1 MSRTAFLNIIVIMY
15 SNKNSFIIERG
26 IPLNKLTVAV
36 IFGGQSSEHEVS
48 RVSASTIISNLDT
61 EKYYVIPVGITKA
74 GKWMIYNGPVENI
87 KNGEWE
93 KFGTPAVLSPDA
105 SQKGLLKTVGGK
117 VKLIPIDLAFPVL
130 HGKYGEDG
138 TIQGLFELAQIP
150 YVGNGVLSSCVSMDK
165 AFTKIIAKNAKI
177 PQAKYVEIHADDL
190 KRIKTVASKIEKKLR
205 YPCFVKPANAGSSV
219 GITKAHNKEEL
230 IEGLKN
236 ASVHDSKIVVEKGII
251 GREIECAVLGNR
263 GNVEAS
269 CVGEIFSAAEFYDY
283 DAKYN
288 NSDSKTVVPA
298 DISAEKQDEIRKMA
312 IKVFNAVDGSGL
324 ARVDFFIENETEN
337 VIFNEL
343 NTLPGFT
350 PISMYSMLWAAC
362 GKSTSELIDNLID
375 LALERFSI
383 K

>member
-1 MSRTAFLNIIVIMY
+1 M
-15 SNKNSFIIERG
+15 
-26 IPLNKLTVAV
+26 NKLTVAV

-48 RVSASTIISNLDT
+48 RVSASTIIANLDP
-61 EKYYVIPVGITKA
+61 EKYYVIPVGITKS
-74 GKWMIYNGPVENI
+74 GKWMIYNGPVDNI

-93 KFGTPAVLSPDA
+93 KFGTPAILSPDA
-105 SQKGLLKTVGGK
+105 SQRGLLKIVGGK

-150 YVGNGVLSSCVSMDK
+150 YVGNGVLASSVSMDK

-177 PQAKYVEIHADDL
+177 PQAKYVEVRAEDL
-190 KRIKTVASKIEKKLR
+190 KRIKTTASKIEKKLG

-219 GITKAHNKEEL
+219 GITKAHDKEEL
-230 IEGLKN
+230 IEGLRL
-236 ASVHDSKIVVEKGII
+236 AAEHDSKIVVEQGIV

-263 GNVEAS
+263 DHVEAS
-269 CVGEIFSAAEFYDY
+269 CVGEIFAAAEFYDY

-298 DISAEKQDEIRKMA
+298 EISKEKEDEIRKIA
-312 IKVFNAVDGSGL
+312 VKVFKAVDGSGL
-324 ARVDFFIENETEN
+324 ARVDFFVEKDTEN

-362 GKSTSELIDNLID
+362 GKPMNVLLDELID
-375 LALERFSI
+375 LALERFGI